1 MRHWTLLGEAP
12 IPGTGKSLS
21 LYEGKDDFFIKLTG
35 GMELMNTR
43 KHASEDA
50 LGAEPCRRLRN
61 RSTARILIGGLG
73 MGFTLAAALK
83 VVGPDA
89 EATVAELIPE
99 VVEWNRGPLG
109 DRSGRPL
116 DDPRTRVYVG
126 DVADLLRGGEYRYDV
141 IALDVDNGPEG
152 LTSEGNDWLYSM
164 AGIAA
169 ARKALRPGG
178 VLVQASCSARV
189 GLDDL
194 VDVVSEVLVAS
205 SFALSTSPPPPGSSS
220 VATSSTGCGFR
231 CMSGYCHVLRP
242 FITTANDI
250 VGLAI
255 YLGLASLLLERYVLS
270 VAKRRLINN

>member
-21 LYEGKDDFFIKLTG
+21 LYQGKDDFFIKLTG
-35 GMELMNTR
+35 GLELMNTR

-50 LGAEPCRRLRN
+50 LGAEPCRRLRD
-61 RSTARILIGGLG
+61 RSAARVLIGGLG

-83 VVGPDA
+83 AVGADA
-89 EATVAELIPE
+89 EVTVAELIPE

-126 DVADLLRGGEYRYDV
+126 DVADLLRRGEARYDV

-152 LTSEGNDWLYSM
+152 LTSEGNDWLYSLP
-164 AGIAA
+164 GIAA

-178 VLVQASCSARV
+178 VLAYWSAGPDRAFEK
-189 GLDDL
+189 L
-194 VDVVSEVLVAS
+194 
-205 SFALSTSPPPPGSSS
+205 
-220 VATSSTGCGFR
+220 
-231 CMSGYCHVLRP
+231 LRRS
-242 FITTANDI
+242 
-250 VGLAI
+250 GLAVEGVVVRAHGGKGARHTI
-255 YLGLASLLLERYVLS
+255 WLATDS
-270 VAKRRLINN
+270 A